1 MTKVILKFILLTEL
15 CYVKLKK
22 GHMKKNMGLT
32 DKIIR
37 LLIVA
42 AIAILYFT
50 GYIQGA
56 VAMVLGIIAVV
67 FVATSVMSYCPL
79 YLIFG
84 ISTRKDAKQ

>member
-1 MTKVILKFILLTEL
+1 
-15 CYVKLKK
+15 
-22 GHMKKNMGLT
+22 MGLT

>member
-1 MTKVILKFILLTEL
+1 
-15 CYVKLKK
+15 
-22 GHMKKNMGLT
+22 MKKNMGLT